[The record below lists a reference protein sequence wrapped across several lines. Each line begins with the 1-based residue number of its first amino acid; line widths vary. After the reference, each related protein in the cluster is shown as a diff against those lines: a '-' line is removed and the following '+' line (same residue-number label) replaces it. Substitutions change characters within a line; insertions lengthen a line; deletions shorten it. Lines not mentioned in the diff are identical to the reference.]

1 MSGTFPSTKPT
12 PYTLT
17 VLIVCCEDWMRFYE
31 WSTNEVRNS
40 RTFCPWHDLSDPP
53 KLLVNVYCTCE
64 LLFSLVLSWLFHPL
78 AFWISPCSPHQ
89 ILALKSHFSLSFF
102 SCLLAKVPDGVHRNM
117 RQVDRSVVYLW
128 KPTGSVCLHIISG
141 QGILY
146 QQFNFTWTPPLCF
159 FMGNLL
165 FLSFSISLRNS
176 CWINSPHR
184 IKSESKSISSIG
196 ASYNPLCGAS
206 SSLPPGMESLA
217 YDRLL
222 GSCLDNKFSNHF
234 YLF

>member
-1 MSGTFPSTKPT
+1 MWLILSAYNMSGTFPSTKPT

-102 SCLLAKVPDGVHRNM
+102 SCLLAKVPESSQEYETSGPFCCLSVKAYRICM
-117 RQVDRSVVYLW
+117 PAYYIRS
-128 KPTGSVCLHIISG
+128 GNSVS
-141 QGILY
+141 
-146 QQFNFTWTPPLCF
+146 
-159 FMGNLL
+159 
-165 FLSFSISLRNS
+165 
-176 CWINSPHR
+176 
-184 IKSESKSISSIG
+184 
-196 ASYNPLCGAS
+196 AV
-206 SSLPPGMESLA
+206 
-217 YDRLL
+217 
-222 GSCLDNKFSNHF
+222 
-234 YLF
+234 